1 MKNRYRLV
9 MLLTGFGLV
18 VGGGLVT
25 QSSSAG
31 AAQPPTVRQPT
42 QPTLVSKRSISTTPL
57 AQTNCWSGVNDEQL
71 LTWYG
76 APVTPSQPVAVSASE
91 GQMYAEGAG
100 DAHVYAEGVTVLNSA
115 IQVRV
120 HTGWGAP
127 LSICLH
133 YVG

>member
-1 MKNRYRLV
+1 
-9 MLLTGFGLV
+9 GLGIV
-18 VGGGLVT
+18 VSGAVFT
-25 QSSSAG
+25 QSAAAGSA
-31 AAQPPTVRQPT
+31 PPSAPK
-42 QPTLVSKRSISTTPL
+42 QPTLVSKRSVSATPL

-91 GQMYAEGAG
+91 GVMYAEGAG
-100 DAHVYAEGVTVLNSA
+100 DAHVYSEGVTVLNSA

-127 LSICLH
+127 LYICLH